1 MAGGMQSDRSQS
13 MTICGYAAKKTRAPL
28 ELFHYNPKPLESH
41 EVEVKISHCGIC
53 HSDLHL
59 IDNDWGISNYPLV
72 PGHEIVG
79 TITALGALVQGLGKG
94 QRVGIGWQ
102 RSACLNC
109 EYCLQ
114 GYENLCSQL
123 KDTCVGNHGG
133 FADAIHIDHRFTFP
147 LPDEL
152 DSASAAPLLC
162 GGVTVYSPLV
172 YYKVRPAMKVG
183 VVGVGGLG
191 HLALQFAS
199 KMGCEVTAFSSS
211 PEKASEAR
219 GLGARHFVCNQDSQ
233 MMEKVASTQDFIL
246 STVTADLN
254 WESYIDALRP
264 GGRLCFVG
272 VPKEAINIPAF
283 SLIVGRNSISG
294 SPIGSRTDM
303 REMLDF
309 VVRHD
314 IKPCTEIMP
323 MSKVNEG
330 IDRLRKN
337 QVRYR
342 VVLEN

>member
-1 MAGGMQSDRSQS
+1 
-13 MTICGYAAKKTRAPL
+13 MTIRGYAAKKPKGPL
-28 ELFHYNPKPLESH
+28 EPFQYDPKPLESH

-53 HSDLHL
+53 HSDIHL
-59 IDNDWGISNYPLV
+59 IDNDWGITDFPLV

-79 TITALGALVQGLGKG
+79 TVTSLGAEVQGLAKG

-109 EYCLQ
+109 EYCLR
-114 GYENLCSQL
+114 GFENLCSQL

-133 FADAIHIDHRFTFP
+133 FADAIRIDHRFAFP
-147 LPDEL
+147 IPDEL
-152 DSASAAPLLC
+152 DSESAAPLLC

-183 VVGVGGLG
+183 VIGIGGLG

-199 KMGCEVTAFSSS
+199 KMGCEVTAFSSTT
-211 PEKASEAR
+211 EKESEAR
-219 GLGARHFVCNQDSQ
+219 GLGAHHFVFDNDSQ
-233 MMEKVASTQDFIL
+233 IMEKVASTQDFIL
-246 STVTADLN
+246 STVAADLN

-272 VPKEAINIPAF
+272 VPKEAISIPAF
-283 SLIVGRNSISG
+283 SLIVGRNSICG
-294 SPIGSRTDM
+294 SPIGSRTDI

-309 VVRHD
+309 AVRND
-314 IKPCTEIMP
+314 IKPCTETFP

-330 IDRLRKN
+330 IDRLRNN

-342 VVLEN
+342 VVLKN

>member
-1 MAGGMQSDRSQS
+1 
-13 MTICGYAAKKTRAPL
+13 MTIRGYAAKKPGGPL
-28 ELFHYNPKPLESH
+28 EPFHYDPKPLGRH

-53 HSDLHL
+53 HSDIHL
-59 IDNDWGISNYPLV
+59 IDNDWGISDYPLV

-79 TITALGALVQGLGKG
+79 TLSALGAEVQGLDKG

-114 GYENLCSQL
+114 GFEHLCSQI
-123 KDTCVGNHGG
+123 KDTCVGHHGG
-133 FADAIHIDHRFTFP
+133 FADAIRIDHRFAFP
-147 LPDEL
+147 LPDGL
-152 DSASAAPLLC
+152 DSESAAPLLC

-183 VVGVGGLG
+183 VVGIGGLG
-191 HLALQFAS
+191 HLALQFAR
-199 KMGCEVTAFSSS
+199 KMGCEVTAFSST
-211 PEKASEAR
+211 PEKESEAR
-219 GLGARHFVCNQDSQ
+219 ELGAHHFVYGHDSQ
-233 MMEKVASTQDFIL
+233 IMEQVASTQDFIL
-246 STVTADLN
+246 STVAADLN
-254 WESYIDALRP
+254 WECYIDALRP

-272 VPKEAINIPAF
+272 VPKEAIKIPAF

-294 SPIGSRTDM
+294 SPIGSRTDI

-309 VVRHD
+309 AVRND
-314 IKPCTEIMP
+314 IKPCTETFP

-330 IDRLRKN
+330 IDRLRN
-337 QVRYR
+337 NRVRYR